1 MVCQTLPFTTISKI
15 LFWDV
20 TTCIFVNRYQRF
32 QRQCFLRLHDP
43 LKLYVTSQ
51 TTSFTAPLWQPQPQ
65 GLPFAKCLL
74 NSNHEPQIT
83 ISMPIFRSLSLN
95 IWAVPFFGQG
105 NSGPYSSQGVTSL
118 RINVVQASD
127 GAHHVPLWPSIQ
139 SHTENRPANKKH
151 EVSTSRDTLC
161 QLIMVCSAGKEHEQ
175 RQEMVQY
182 VYSISCLD
190 DITKPFHYKHRYHPV
205 IVSCIYLF
213 MIYLEML
220 SISQG
225 YTVTSDVVISE

>member
-1 MVCQTLPFTTISKI
+1 MRRNGLPDSTIYDNKQDSILGCYNVYFRKQVPAFPTTVLPSSSWSSETVRHIPDDK
-15 LFWDV
+15 FHGTTV
-20 TTCIFVNRYQRF
+20 TTSTPR
-32 QRQCFLRLHDP
+32 P
-43 LKLYVTSQ
+43 
-51 TTSFTAPLWQPQPQ
+51 SFC
-65 GLPFAKCLL
+65 KCLL

-151 EVSTSRDTLC
+151 EVVHLVTHFANSSWYA
-161 QLIMVCSAGKEHEQ
+161 V
-175 RQEMVQY
+175 QEKNMSNARKWY
-182 VYSISCLD
+182 NTC
-190 DITKPFHYKHRYHPV
+190 T
-205 IVSCIYLF
+205 VSPAW
-213 MIYLEML
+213 M
-220 SISQG
+220 
-225 YTVTSDVVISE
+225 T